1 MTAQAVR
8 IAAADLPDIARTGPA
23 GPPNDL
29 QAHAENRD
37 AARITAPFIR
47 GQDHRSPSGPAG
59 TVKTKGRSPA
69 LRTGA
74 VLVSLLAPL
83 VMALAPARADR
94 AIIEGQA
101 HVIDADTIDIGGT
114 SIRLWGID
122 APERDQTCVL
132 GRLVYDCGQLAADE
146 LEAFLNGRTVR
157 CRNRTTDRYG
167 RIVGVCH
174 VSAER
179 AGTAGRDIAAWLVE
193 NGLAFDWPR
202 YSGGHYQSRQDTA
215 RRTPAGLWLGTFEW
229 PWQWRG
235 T

>member
-8 IAAADLPDIARTGPA
+8 IAATNLPDVVCTEPA
-23 GPPNDL
+23 GTHDP
-29 QAHAENRD
+29 QAYVENRD
-37 AARITAPFIR
+37 AAPLTTPFIR
-47 GQDHRSPSGPAG
+47 GQDHRSHSEPAV

-146 LEAFLNGRTVR
+146 L
-157 CRNRTTDRYG
+157 
-167 RIVGVCH
+167 
-174 VSAER
+174 
-179 AGTAGRDIAAWLVE
+179 
-193 NGLAFDWPR
+193 
-202 YSGGHYQSRQDTA
+202 
-215 RRTPAGLWLGTFEW
+215 
-229 PWQWRG
+229 
-235 T
+235 

>member
-1 MTAQAVR
+1 MTVQTVR
-8 IAAADLPDIARTGPA
+8 IAATDLPDIARTGPA

-29 QAHAENRD
+29 QAYTENRD
-37 AARITAPFIR
+37 VARITAPFIR
-47 GQDHRSPSGPAG
+47 SRDHRSPSEPAG

-83 VMALAPARADR
+83 VMALAPTRADR

-101 HVIDADTIDIGGT
+101 HVIDADTIDIGGK

-146 LEAFLNGRTVR
+146 LVAFLNGRTVR
-157 CRNRTTDRYG
+157 CRNRATDRYG
-167 RIVGVCH
+167 RTVAEGGCAAPS
-174 VSAER
+174 SA
-179 AGTAGRDIAAWLVE
+179 A
-193 NGLAFDWPR
+193 
-202 YSGGHYQSRQDTA
+202 
-215 RRTPAGLWLGTFEW
+215 
-229 PWQWRG
+229 
-235 T
+235 